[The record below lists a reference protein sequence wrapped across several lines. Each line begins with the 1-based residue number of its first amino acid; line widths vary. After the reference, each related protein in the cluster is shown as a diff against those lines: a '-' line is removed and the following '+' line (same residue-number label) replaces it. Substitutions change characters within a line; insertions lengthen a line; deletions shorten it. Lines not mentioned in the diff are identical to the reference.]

1 MWHALED
8 QSWSAAQHIPAQNF
22 KRNHKKPTAVTK
34 NMRRK
39 KIHSCESL
47 KGSKV
52 REDKT

>member
-34 NMRRK
+34 NMRK
-39 KIHSCESL
+39 KEN
-47 KGSKV
+47 
-52 REDKT
+52 TFM